1 MVFAAI
7 IVPEEREE
15 GLLHFYAGRFG
26 IITFLALYEMK
37 GVKYSLG
44 LTGTKI
50 STSVTLLRSEVYLS
64 NPVLSL
70 TEESENIRFEQD
82 LLPQ

>member
-1 MVFAAI
+1 MLVFAAI

-50 STSVTLLRSEVYLS
+50 STSEHC
-64 NPVLSL
+64 
-70 TEESENIRFEQD
+70 
-82 LLPQ
+82 